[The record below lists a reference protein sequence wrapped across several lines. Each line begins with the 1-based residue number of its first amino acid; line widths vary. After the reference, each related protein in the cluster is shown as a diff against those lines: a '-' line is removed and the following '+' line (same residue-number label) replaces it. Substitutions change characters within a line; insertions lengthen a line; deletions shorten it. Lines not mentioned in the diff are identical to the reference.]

1 MTLTTDRLIQ
11 GDRLIRCRIIQVW
24 LYLII
29 EFSSI
34 FSSCLWKHNRQIL
47 SCSVFKQVL
56 ESGQWLHAN
65 QWNHKVSVLNIS
77 WKVCEFKHVV
87 TISRQSYRMEQ
98 FRLSV
103 QRNLGL
109 LCLCFTL
116 LYDWSRK
123 LASLSQPIRCRTITN
138 NCLVVRVFPRFRQF
152 DYFYCAFSLAFW
164 VFSFFFPHVSRAQR
178 LAPARTR
185 TRVVRLGAQCTDHW
199 TTGLLD
205 KAVALAYPRYS
216 WPSMLKVAPCT
227 VVHPNFFGL
236 MGCYYF
242 V

>member
-1 MTLTTDRLIQ
+1 M
-11 GDRLIRCRIIQVW
+11 
-24 LYLII
+24 
-29 EFSSI
+29 
-34 FSSCLWKHNRQIL
+34 
-47 SCSVFKQVL
+47 
-56 ESGQWLHAN
+56 
-65 QWNHKVSVLNIS
+65 
-77 WKVCEFKHVV
+77 

-103 QRNLGL
+103 QRNPGL
-109 LCLCFTL
+109 LCLRFTS

-123 LASLSQPIRCRTITN
+123 LASQPIRCRTITN
-138 NCLVVRVFPRFRQF
+138 NCLVIRVFPRFRQF
-152 DYFYCAFSLAFW
+152 IFIARSHWLSGYFPFFF
-164 VFSFFFPHVSRAQR
+164 FSFLFFFRTSRGHNA
-178 LAPARTR
+178 LP
-185 TRVVRLGAQCTDHW
+185 RLGLEPGLSDSKPSAL

-242 V
+242 I